1 MSMDRRKFIKS
12 VGLGTIM
19 LSAHPLA
26 ALSSG
31 TAIPKDADSGKGN
44 YTDDGPQV
52 QIGDH
57 IAIAETEYGKVKGY
71 IMRGIYTYLGIPY
84 AAAASGKNRFMPPQK
99 HEPWEGIRP
108 TVFYGNSA
116 PQDVYSRAST
126 SYDMFVDHWNYDE
139 ISENCLCL
147 NIWTQG
153 IADGKNRPVIV
164 WLHGGGFS
172 RGNGIEQDGYHGEN
186 IARYGDVVYCSINH
200 RLGVFGFTDLSAFG
214 EKYKDSGNAGL
225 LDMVAAL
232 QWIHDNIANFGGDP
246 NNVTIIGQSGGGAK
260 VCLLATMPATRGL
273 IHKGVSLS
281 GSAIRANHPK
291 YSRLLGEY
299 IMKEAGLSAL
309 EVDKLQEMP
318 WKDYM
323 ELAYRASA
331 RMEKEEGESGMVRGS
346 FGPIA
351 DGVHLPEGEFF
362 ANAGSPDIPM
372 IFCTTFHEWG
382 VNRAN
387 SAQETITAAQA
398 IEELSK
404 QYGDKAKDIYE
415 AYSRNFPKAKP
426 IEVLILVHSSRLSV
440 IEAATAKKKQ
450 NSPVYMAWFGF
461 CPELFDGRMRAF
473 HCLDISFWFLNTDLI
488 VTHSGGGTRPRQL
501 SYKMADALL
510 SFARTG
516 NPNCSSL
523 PKWTEFTVESG
534 DTMIFNDVCE
544 LKKDPD
550 KIGRTV
556 LKDSIKN

>member
-1 MSMDRRKFIKS
+1 MSMNRRKFIKS

-26 ALSSG
+26 ALSSE
-31 TAIPKDADSGKGN
+31 AVIPNDSAPGKGT

-57 IAIAETEYGKVKGY
+57 IAIAETESGKVKGY

-84 AAAASGKNRFMPPQK
+84 AAEASGKNRFMPPQK
-99 HEPWEGIRP
+99 HESWEGVRP

-139 ISENCLCL
+139 ISEDCLCL

-153 IADGKNRPVIV
+153 IADGKKRPVIV

-172 RGNGIEQDGYHGEN
+172 RGNGIEQDGYNGEN
-186 IARYGDVVYCSINH
+186 IVRYGNVVYCSINH

-246 NNVTIIGQSGGGAK
+246 GNVTIIGQSGGGAK
-260 VCLLATMPATRGL
+260 VCLLATMPETRGL

-281 GSAIRANHPK
+281 GSTIRANYSK
-291 YSRLLGEY
+291 YSRLLGGY
-299 IMKEAGLSAL
+299 ILKEAKLSAL

-323 ELAYRASA
+323 ELAYRAA
-331 RMEKEEGESGMVRGS
+331 GRMEKEEGGPDMVRGS

-351 DGVHLPEGEFF
+351 DGVHLPKGDFF
-362 ANAGSPDIPM
+362 GNTDSPDIPM

-382 VNRAN
+382 VNRGD
-387 SAQETITAAQA
+387 STQDTITAAQA

-404 QYGDKAKDIYE
+404 QYGDKAKDVYE
-415 AYSRNFPKAKP
+415 AYSHNFPKAKP

-461 CPELFDGRMRAF
+461 CPKLFDGRMRAF

-488 VTHSGGGTRPRQL
+488 ITHSGGGTRPRQL

-556 LKDSIKN
+556 LKNSIKN

>member
-1 MSMDRRKFIKS
+1 MDRRKFIKS

-31 TAIPKDADSGKGN
+31 TAIPKDADSGKWN

-153 IADGKNRPVIV
+153 IADGKKRPVIV

-415 AYSRNFPKAKP
+415 AYSHNFPKTKP